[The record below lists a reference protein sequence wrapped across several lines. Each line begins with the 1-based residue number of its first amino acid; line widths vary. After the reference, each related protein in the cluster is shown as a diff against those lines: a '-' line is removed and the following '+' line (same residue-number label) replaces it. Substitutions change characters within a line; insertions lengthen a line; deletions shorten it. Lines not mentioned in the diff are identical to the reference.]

1 MQGSILCCKI
11 SISKA
16 LLITASAASASSFK
30 IPIQMECS
38 EAWVIKIT
46 LISSSDST
54 SKVFLMSLLHHTGP
68 SRVIKVIFS
77 IWLIPFT
84 GWPLEIE
91 VFEIYVPSASGSK
104 VFLI

>member
-1 MQGSILCCKI
+1 
-11 SISKA
+11 
-16 LLITASAASASSFK
+16 
-30 IPIQMECS
+30 MECS
-38 EAWVIKIT
+38 EEAWVIKIT

-54 SKVFLMSLLHHTGP
+54 KSLLDEPVTP
-68 SRVIKVIFS
+68 IIRDLWVIKVIFS

-91 VFEIYVPSASGSK
+91 VFEIYVPLLVR

>member
-38 EAWVIKIT
+38 EEAWVIKIT
-46 LISSSDST
+46 LISSDST
-54 SKVFLMSLLHHTGP
+54 SKVSLDEPVTPIIPGP

-77 IWLIPFT
+77 I
-84 GWPLEIE
+84 
-91 VFEIYVPSASGSK
+91 
-104 VFLI
+104 FLFYGLAVRNRSV

>member
-1 MQGSILCCKI
+1 
-11 SISKA
+11 
-16 LLITASAASASSFK
+16 
-30 IPIQMECS
+30 MECS
-38 EAWVIKIT
+38 GGLGNKIT

-54 SKVFLMSLLHHTGP
+54 SKVFLMSLLQIMGP